1 MSEPMTREMDTFYGV
16 LSEQDRIGL
25 IRAREAQ
32 QWSPDPSTQIGVC
45 IVTSLGGPMC
55 FGPAKVICS
64 CNHFPLGIAPR
75 LERPEKYVYI
85 EHAERNAIYH
95 AAKLGIALEGA
106 TLYMIGMGPPSGPCD
121 LCARAII
128 QAGIKRVVAMPYKP
142 LPEHWDKEV
151 GIGTAMLIEA
161 GIEYVEVPAP

>member
-1 MSEPMTREMDTFYGV
+1 MIQEAFHGV

-25 IRAREAQ
+25 MKAREAQ
-32 QWSPDPSTQIGVC
+32 QRSPDPSTQIGVC
-45 IVTSLGGPMC
+45 IVLAFVTDQHPG
-55 FGPAKVICS
+55 FITD

-75 LERPEKYVYI
+75 LERPDKYAYI

-121 LCARAII
+121 GCARACI

-142 LPEHWDKEV
+142 IPEGMWSDS
-151 GIGTAMLIEA
+151 IGPGTKMLIEA
-161 GIEYVEVPAP
+161 GIEYVEVPAQ